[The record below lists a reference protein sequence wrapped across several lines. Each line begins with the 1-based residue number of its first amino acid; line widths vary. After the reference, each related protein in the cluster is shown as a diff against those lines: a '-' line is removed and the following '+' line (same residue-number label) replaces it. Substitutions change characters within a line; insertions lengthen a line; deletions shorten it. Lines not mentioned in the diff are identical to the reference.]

1 MDLQVEIREQE
12 GVTVV
17 ACLGKLVLS
26 EETTQFGNQ
35 VRALLDQKPVIVM
48 DLSGLTYADSSGIG
62 TLMGLFVAARG
73 RSGEIKFAQPSD
85 HIAKVLTSM
94 QLVGVMGMYPHV
106 DDAVRSLKSGVAGAP
121 GPF

>member
-1 MDLQVEIREQE
+1 MELQIETREQE

-17 ACLGKLVLS
+17 SCQGKLILGD
-26 EETTQFGNQ
+26 ETTAFGNA
-35 VRALLDQKPVIVM
+35 VRAILEQKPVIVM
-48 DLSGLTYADSSGIG
+48 DLSGLSYADSSGIG
-62 TLMGLFVAARG
+62 TLMGLFVAARA

-85 HIAKVLTSM
+85 RLAKVLKSM

-106 DDAVRSLKSGVAGAP
+106 DDAVRSLKSGAATA

>member
-1 MDLQVEIREQE
+1 MGLEITRQVVD

-17 ACLGKLVLS
+17 SPKGRLTLGEEMTHFGNEVRTIL
-26 EETTQFGNQ
+26 EET
-35 VRALLDQKPVIVM
+35 PVIVM
-48 DLSGLTYADSSGIG
+48 DLSGVAYADSSGIG
-62 TLMGLFVAARG
+62 TLMGLFIAARA

-85 HIAKVLTSM
+85 RLSQVLKSM

-106 DDAVRSLKSGVAGAP
+106 DDAVRSLKGRTTTP

>member
-1 MDLQVEIREQE
+1 MELQIEIREQD

-26 EETTQFGNQ
+26 EETTRFGNQ
-35 VRALLDQKPVIVM
+35 VRTLLDEKPVIVM
-48 DLSGLTYADSSGIG
+48 DLSGLSYADSSGIG
-62 TLMGLFVAARG
+62 TLMGLFVAARA

-85 HIAKVLTSM
+85 RIANVLKSM
-94 QLVGVMGMYPHV
+94 QLVGVLGMYPHV
-106 DDAVRSLKSGVAGAP
+106 DDAVRSLKSGVASA

>member
-1 MDLQVEIREQE
+1 MDLEIQIREQE

-17 ACLGKLVLS
+17 ACLGKLILS

-35 VRALLDQKPVIVM
+35 VRTLLDQKPVIVM
-48 DLSGLTYADSSGIG
+48 DLSGLSYADSSGIG
-62 TLMGLFVAARG
+62 TLMGLFVAARA

-85 HIAKVLTSM
+85 RIAKVLKSM

-106 DDAVRSLKSGVAGAP
+106 DDAVRSLKTGAAGA

>member
-1 MDLQVEIREQE
+1 MDFEVSTRNVD

-17 ACLGKLVLS
+17 APTGKLVLGDD
-26 EETTQFGNQ
+26 T
-35 VRALLDQKPVIVM
+35 ALLGAKVREILEENPVIVI

-62 TLMGLFVAARG
+62 TLMGLFIAARSRG
-73 RSGEIKFAQPSD
+73 GEIKFAQPSD
-85 HIAKVLTSM
+85 RLAQVLKSM

-106 DDAVRSLKSGVAGAP
+106 DHAVRSLKDRAAAS